1 MDLTMLE
8 VRNVIIE
15 RAPKVYD
22 LVIAAGGTTTGEHND
37 GIIRTPY
44 LPQLF
49 GTEMMILFART
60 KKIFDPENILNPGK
74 KVGGSFADIERDM
87 LKSVN

>member
-1 MDLTMLE
+1 MNLAKEEDRKEIFELT
-8 VRNVIIE
+8 
-15 RAPKVYD
+15 PKVYA
-22 LVIAAGGTTTGEHND
+22 LVKKFGGSITGEHND